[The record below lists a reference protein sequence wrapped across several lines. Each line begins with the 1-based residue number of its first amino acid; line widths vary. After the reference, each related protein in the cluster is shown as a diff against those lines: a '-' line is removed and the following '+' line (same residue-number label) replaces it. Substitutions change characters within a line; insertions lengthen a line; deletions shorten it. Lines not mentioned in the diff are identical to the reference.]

1 MPCRNLILNTQ
12 SSTRYLVLCQLAGVR
27 LFYDHFGVG
36 TWVFRTI
43 RTRCNGRNTPPP
55 QVWLSRLFINF
66 RLVVVFCFFQS
77 YSSYNNRRKILFY
90 VTKTKF
96 ISIFFFFAA
105 ESPPFQPVQQRRRL
119 SEIAIKV
126 LDEKI
131 AESNRVVT
139 PYFLIEMQTLT

>member
-1 MPCRNLILNTQ
+1 MTTLGLEHEFSGLFEHDVMGEILLRRKFDYQDYSLI
-12 SSTRYLVLCQLAGVR
+12 SAWWWCFV
-27 LFYDHFGVG
+27 
-36 TWVFRTI
+36 
-43 RTRCNGRNTPPP
+43 
-55 QVWLSRLFINF
+55 
-66 RLVVVFCFFQS
+66 CFFQS

-105 ESPPFQPVQQRRRL
+105 ASPPFQPVQQRRRL